1 MNKTILIVE
10 DDESIRSFLKEALV
24 DNGFLTQ
31 VAPDGASALS
41 QIEKSKPDLILL
53 DLGLP
58 DLSGETVCTEI
69 RKKYPELK
77 LIILSARNDTDDI
90 IKGLNLG
97 ADDYIT
103 KPFELDVLLARINAR
118 FRQSNSG
125 GTIRKIANLVL
136 DQDTH
141 EVKRDNRKIELSPT
155 EFRLLEYLMINKD
168 KVVTRDM
175 ILNKIWSASPDIET
189 RSVDIYIGYLR
200 KKIDANH
207 SKKLIKSIRGFGYI
221 LKEE

>member
-1 MNKTILIVE
+1 MNKTIIIVE